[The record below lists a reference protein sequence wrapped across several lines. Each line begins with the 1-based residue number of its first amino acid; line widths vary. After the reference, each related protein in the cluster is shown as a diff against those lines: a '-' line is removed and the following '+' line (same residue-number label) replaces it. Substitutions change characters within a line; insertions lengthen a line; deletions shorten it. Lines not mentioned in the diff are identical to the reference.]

1 MALMET
7 KNHSKRYRYL
17 KRRLGMACM
26 HAIEPRGIAGGI
38 CLFWRD
44 AKDVVLIKNGEFF
57 Y

>member
-7 KNHSKRYRYL
+7 KNHSKCYRYL